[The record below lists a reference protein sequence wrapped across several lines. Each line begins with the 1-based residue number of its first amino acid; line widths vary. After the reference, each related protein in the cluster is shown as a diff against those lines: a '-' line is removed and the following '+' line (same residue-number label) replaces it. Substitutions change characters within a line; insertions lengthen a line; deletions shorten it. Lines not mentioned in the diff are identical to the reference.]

1 MQSLDDDGQIDSD
14 NEIESTQFQTLATDD
29 KSIVSCQSELNDSN
43 GRLTCF
49 IKKNLNLDFR
59 AVDR

>member
-1 MQSLDDDGQIDSD
+1 MQSLDDDGQIDSA

-29 KSIVSCQSELNDSN
+29 KSIVSCQSEPDSN

-49 IKKNLNLDFR
+49 IKKT
-59 AVDR
+59 